1 MDFIDDI
8 NYAPQEIE
16 ELMSLLEEDP
26 SLVIYEND
34 PVLFFTKNKTKIRN
48 KEKNFEIIEIHPNFR
63 LFITSSSDVHISSA
77 IKSRC
82 VCIKIKPFKK
92 PKEYA
97 ELISNSL
104 INTGIADNNII
115 DISKKIGYAF
125 YKLKEKEEQSK
136 YLLKNYILTSVNFV
150 NLSKIYISN
159 QPINSENL
167 SKIIEFSIF
176 STFKETE
183 KNESIEYFRDF
194 LKEDTQIEINPI
206 RNVKRSHEY
215 YLSMYEIN
223 IISYYYVNH
232 KEDVNIIDTINN
244 KIQKKLNI
252 KSKFKENRIKKD
264 IKVEIIT
271 QEIPRKYLLEKIE
284 LFALPEINEY
294 KNEIYEVIQ
303 ILQEF
308 IEEKDSIY
316 EYFYF
321 LIYLKDILDKLT
333 IINEEKLF
341 GIRINKME
349 SDINFF
355 NQYGIKEQASFYANT
370 LFWFRNM
377 INSLKIIFLKKFVL

>member
-1 MDFIDDI
+1 M
-8 NYAPQEIE
+8 
-16 ELMSLLEEDP
+16 
-26 SLVIYEND
+26 
-34 PVLFFTKNKTKIRN
+34 
-48 KEKNFEIIEIHPNFR
+48 
-63 LFITSSSDVHISSA
+63 
-77 IKSRC
+77 
-82 VCIKIKPFKK
+82 
-92 PKEYA
+92 
-97 ELISNSL
+97 
-104 INTGIADNNII
+104 
-115 DISKKIGYAF
+115 
-125 YKLKEKEEQSK
+125 
-136 YLLKNYILTSVNFV
+136 V
-150 NLSKIYISN
+150 NLSKLYISN

-167 SKIIEFSIF
+167 AKIIEFSIF

-183 KNESIEYFRDF
+183 KNESIEYFKDF

-264 IKVEIIT
+264 IKVEIII

-349 SDINFF
+349 RDINFF

-377 INSLKIIFLKKFVL
+377 INSFEDNIPKKIRPLDLVIAILCIYFRSIEKICLY

>member
-1 MDFIDDI
+1 M
-8 NYAPQEIE
+8 
-16 ELMSLLEEDP
+16 
-26 SLVIYEND
+26 
-34 PVLFFTKNKTKIRN
+34 
-48 KEKNFEIIEIHPNFR
+48 
-63 LFITSSSDVHISSA
+63 
-77 IKSRC
+77 
-82 VCIKIKPFKK
+82 
-92 PKEYA
+92 
-97 ELISNSL
+97 
-104 INTGIADNNII
+104 
-115 DISKKIGYAF
+115 
-125 YKLKEKEEQSK
+125 
-136 YLLKNYILTSVNFV
+136 V
-150 NLSKIYISN
+150 NLSKLFISN

-167 SKIIEFSIF
+167 AKIIEFSIF

-183 KNESIEYFRDF
+183 KNESIEYFKDF

-303 ILQEF
+303 ILQEL
-308 IEEKDSIY
+308 
-316 EYFYF
+316 YF
-321 LIYLKDILDKLT
+321 
-333 IINEEKLF
+333 
-341 GIRINKME
+341 R
-349 SDINFF
+349 
-355 NQYGIKEQASFYANT
+355 
-370 LFWFRNM
+370 
-377 INSLKIIFLKKFVL
+377 